1 MVGASTDIVN
11 KGTLPTL
18 TFGSYEFDT
27 WPITNNYN
35 GTINVHVEVR
45 HYKYGLGEHKQIQ
58 LYKSE
63 EAKLAQCLPL
73 HEHLRFRLNI
83 QNCM

>member
-11 KGTLPTL
+11 TGTLPAL
-18 TFGSYEFDT
+18 IFGPYECDT

-35 GTINVHVEVR
+35 GTIRVHVEVS
-45 HYKYGLGEHKQIQ
+45 HYKYGIGKHKQIQ
-58 LYKSE
+58 LYESE
-63 EAKLAQCLPL
+63 YAKLAQRLPL
-73 HEHLRFRLNI
+73 HKHLRFRLNI